1 MKRRAGSFFPAD
13 KRQEWRAP
21 VNPPYYD
28 KRAAKGA
35 TPENR
40 PTSSWLPV
48 E

>member
-1 MKRRAGSFFPAD
+1 MKRRAGSFFPAVT
-13 KRQEWRAP
+13 